1 MIFSMTQVDLMLL
14 LMKTGKCYLKNNKEA
29 SNFAFSFYKSRVLS
43 LFYNV
48 LISRR
53 TVQNFQMAY
62 PKLDLLSIYVPPVM
76 R

>member
-1 MIFSMTQVDLMLL
+1 MVFICIKLGSNQELFCMIFSMTQVDLMLL

-53 TVQNFQMAY
+53 TV
-62 PKLDLLSIYVPPVM
+62 
-76 R
+76 